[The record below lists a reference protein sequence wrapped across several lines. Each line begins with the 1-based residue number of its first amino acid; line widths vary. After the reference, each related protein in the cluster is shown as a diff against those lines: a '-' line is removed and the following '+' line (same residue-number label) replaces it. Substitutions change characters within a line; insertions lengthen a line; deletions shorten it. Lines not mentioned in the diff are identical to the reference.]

1 MPLPRQRTAGSA
13 IASVLLHAFLIFLI
27 LGPVIAHDII
37 VNENKGA
44 GGPGPAGGGGGGRRG
59 GRSEEHTS
67 ELQSH

>member
-44 GGPGPAGGGGGGRRG
+44 GGPGPADRKSTRLN
-59 GRSEEHTS
+59 S
-67 ELQSH
+67 SHRT